1 MTALDTKVLRDARRM
16 LPQLTATALVMA
28 CGIAV
33 FVGMRATMRSL
44 DAACETYYAAERFA
58 DAFTH
63 LERAPEAVAE
73 TLREMPGVELLE
85 TRIVADVR
93 LDMPRIPEPALGRV
107 ISLPDHGTAVVNGVR
122 LRSGRL
128 PTPGRYDEVL
138 ASEAF
143 ATAHALRPGDT
154 LDAVI
159 KGKRQTLRMVG
170 TGISPEY
177 TYALGPASIFPD
189 DLRFGVLWMRREGLA
204 AAYEMTGAFND
215 VVALVARGAS
225 IRDVLHRLDL
235 ALAEYGGVGA
245 IERADQPSAF
255 FVANELEQLATLA
268 LAFPILFLAVASFLV
283 HMVIGRLLATQRE
296 QIAALKAF
304 GYRDIEIGL
313 HYAKLLAL
321 VVTIGSLLGI
331 LVGSLLGV
339 HLMRLYSQYFRFPHM
354 PFVLGLPETLI
365 AVGAT
370 GVAVALGAW
379 ASIRRSVRMAPAEAL
394 RPESPPIYRPALLE
408 RIGLDRVV
416 PPAARIVLREI
427 ERKPL
432 RAALTVA
439 GIAMAAALTVANSF
453 TFDSVQRLL
462 VVEFGLSRLDD
473 LELTLIEPRA
483 LSTLSDFRHLPG
495 VLHAEPLRTVPVR
508 LRAGHRSRSV
518 TLEGWQQHATLRA
531 LIDARLSPVAMPR
544 DGLVLSRKLAEIL
557 AVAEGDSLEV
567 EILEG
572 KRRNVT
578 VPISR
583 VVETYVG
590 IAAHMELSALSEIL
604 GETPAMNAVAVT
616 FDDRRQA
623 AFHKEQR
630 RTPVIAGV
638 SSRAHTLGSARRLLD
653 QQIGTWMT
661 ISLSFS
667 LAMAFGVLY
676 NSVRISVAER
686 TRDIAALRVLGFRRN
701 EIAGILFGE
710 LALLVVVALPMGL
723 VGGHA
728 LAWALVHSP
737 GFDTEQFRLPYVVSM
752 RWDAVAVLTV
762 VAAAAASALAGWR
775 KIGKMDM
782 VAVLKTRD

>member
-1 MTALDTKVLRDARRM
+1 MTALDAKVVRDAQRM
-16 LPQLTATALVMA
+16 SPQLAATALVMA

-44 DAACETYYAAERFA
+44 DVACASYYTAERFA
-58 DAFTH
+58 DVFTH
-63 LERAPEAVAE
+63 LERAPEAAAE
-73 TLREMPGVELLE
+73 KLRGLPGVDLLE

-93 LDMPRIPEPALGRV
+93 IDMPRMPEPALGRV
-107 ISLPDHGTAVVNGVR
+107 ISLPEHGAPAVNGVR

-128 PTPGRYDEVL
+128 PVPGRHDEVL
-138 ASEAF
+138 VGEAF
-143 ATAHALRPGDT
+143 ANAHGLRLGDT
-154 LDAVI
+154 IDAVI

-177 TYALGPASIFPD
+177 TYSLGPSSIFPD
-189 DLRFGVLWMRREGLA
+189 DLRFGVMWMRREGLA

-215 VVALVARGAS
+215 VVAVTAHGAS

-268 LAFPILFLAVASFLV
+268 VAFPVLFLAVASFLI

-304 GYRDIEIGL
+304 GYRDREIGL

-321 VVTIGSLLGI
+321 LVTAGSLPGICGGSLLG
-331 LVGSLLGV
+331 L
-339 HLMRLYSQYFRFPHM
+339 HLIRLYSEYFRFPEM
-354 PFVLGLPETLI
+354 PFVLGLSETLI

-370 GVAVALGAW
+370 SVAAALGAW

-394 RPESPPIYRPALLE
+394 RPESPPVYRAALLE
-408 RIGLDRVV
+408 RVRLDRAV

-432 RAALTVA
+432 RASLTVA
-439 GIAMAAALTVANSF
+439 GIAMAAALTVANAF

-483 LSTLSDFRHLPG
+483 LSALSDFRHLPG

-518 TLEGWQQHATLRA
+518 TLEAWEHRATLRA
-531 LIDARLSPVAMPR
+531 LIDASLAPVAMPR

-557 AVAEGDSLEV
+557 AVSEGDSLEV

-572 KRRNVT
+572 KRRSVT
-578 VPISR
+578 VPVSR

-590 IAAHMELSALSEIL
+590 IAAHIELAALGELL
-604 GETPAMNAVAVT
+604 GETPTMNGVAVT
-616 FDDRRQA
+616 FDDRFQA
-623 AFHKEQR
+623 SFHTEQR
-630 RTPVIAGV
+630 RTSVIAGV
-638 SSRAHTLGSARRLLD
+638 SSRAHALGSARRLLD
-653 QQIGTWMT
+653 QQIGTWMM

-686 TRDIAALRVLGFRRN
+686 TRDIAALRVLGFHRN
-701 EIAGILFGE
+701 EIAAILFGE
-710 LALLVVVALPMGL
+710 LALLTVVALPLGL
-723 VGGHA
+723 AAGHA
-728 LAWALVHSP
+728 LAWVLVHSP
-737 GFDTEQFRLPYVVSM
+737 GFDTEQFRLPYVVSA
-752 RWDAVAVLTV
+752 RWDATAVLTV
-762 VAAAAASALAGWR
+762 AAAAVASALAGWR

-782 VAVLKTRD
+782 VAILKTRD

>member
-16 LPQLTATALVMA
+16 SAQLAATALVMA

-44 DAACETYYAAERFA
+44 DSAREAYYAAERFA
-58 DAFTH
+58 HAFTH
-63 LERAPEAVAE
+63 LERAPESVAHR
-73 TLREMPGVELLE
+73 LRELPGIELLE

-93 LDMPRIPEPALGRV
+93 LDMPRMPEPALGRV
-107 ISLPDHGTAVVNGVR
+107 ISLPDHAAPAVNGVR

-128 PTPGRYDEVL
+128 PAPGRYDEVL

-143 ATAHALRPGDT
+143 AAAHGLRLGET
-154 LDAVI
+154 IDAVI
-159 KGKRQTLRMVG
+159 KGKRQTLRVVG

-177 TYALGPASIFPD
+177 TYSLGPASIFPD

-215 VVALVARGAS
+215 VVARTARDAS

-245 IERADQPSAF
+245 VERADQPSAF

-268 LAFPILFLAVASFLV
+268 LVFPMLFLAVASFLV
-283 HMVIGRLLATQRE
+283 HMVIGRTLTTQRE

-304 GYRDIEIGL
+304 GYRDREIGL
-313 HYAKLLAL
+313 HYAKLIGL
-321 VVTIGSLLGI
+321 VVTAGSF
-331 LVGSLLGV
+331 LGV
-339 HLMRLYSQYFRFPHM
+339 VLGSALGTHMMRMYSEFFRFPHM
-354 PFVLGLPETLI
+354 PFVLGVPETLGAI
-365 AVGAT
+365 GAT
-370 GVAVALGAW
+370 TLAAGLGAW
-379 ASIRRSVRMAPAEAL
+379 ASVRRSVRMPPAEAL
-394 RPESPPIYRPALLE
+394 RPEAPPLYRPALLE
-408 RIGLDRVV
+408 RLGLDRLV
-416 PPAARIVLREI
+416 PPAARMVLREI

-439 GIAMAAALTVANSF
+439 GIAMATGLTVANAF
-453 TFDSVQRLL
+453 TFDSVQRML

-473 LELTLIEPRA
+473 LQLTLIEPRA

-495 VLHAEPLRTVPVR
+495 VMLAEPLRTVPVR
-508 LRAGHRSRSV
+508 LRARHRSRSI
-518 TLEGWQQHATLRA
+518 TLQGWQQHATLRA
-531 LIDARLSPVAMPR
+531 LVDERLSPVVMPR

-557 AVAEGDSLEV
+557 AVDAGDSLDV

-572 KRRNVT
+572 KRRHVT
-578 VPISR
+578 VPVSR

-590 IAAHMELSALSEIL
+590 IAAHMELAALSEVL
-604 GETPAMNAVAVT
+604 GETAAMNGVALT
-616 FDDRRQA
+616 FDDRRRD
-623 AFHKEQR
+623 AFHTEQR
-630 RTPVIAGV
+630 RTPVIVGV
-638 SSRAHTLGSARRLLD
+638 SSRAHALDSARDLLD
-653 QQIGTWMT
+653 EHIGTWMT

-710 LALLVVVALPMGL
+710 LALLTIVAVPLGL
-723 VGGHA
+723 ALGRT
-728 LAWALVHSP
+728 LAWVLVHSP
-737 GFDTEQFRLPYVVSM
+737 GFDTEQFRLPYVIST
-752 RWDAVAVLTV
+752 RTDAIAVLTV
-762 VAAAAASALAGWR
+762 AAAAVASALAGWR

-782 VAVLKTRD
+782 VAILKTRD